1 VDLQLSDID
10 YKNYRVWLHSPSV
23 FGSETETILAFK
35 IGREINAIPS
45 RVLKALRGQPEVDP
59 DLMARVEAFVAR
71 DENLY
76 FVEDGDRRR
85 VEVVKK
91 SQAAE

>member
-1 VDLQLSDID
+1 M
-10 YKNYRVWLHSPSV
+10 WLHSPSV
-23 FGSETETILAFK
+23 FGSEAETILALK
-35 IGREINAIPS
+35 IGREVGGIPS

-76 FVEDGDRRR
+76 FVDDGDRRR

-91 SQAAE
+91 SVAAD

>member
-1 VDLQLSDID
+1 M
-10 YKNYRVWLHSPSV
+10 WLHSPSV
-23 FGSETETILAFK
+23 FGSEAETILAFK
-35 IGREINAIPS
+35 IGREVGGIPS

-76 FVEDGDRRR
+76 FVEDAERRR

-91 SQAAE
+91 SAVAD